1 MLSKVNILAVLVL
14 LAVLLP
20 ANFAYAQK
28 IENLDLQLSHSKGK
42 PARPAAVPGNGEFK
56 LSLGSQLFSEPD
68 SKISVSESNNEITRI
83 EVAETFSDLG
93 TIDITPART
102 VVPTQLTLRSSRLGE
117 QQKFAP
123 TITLSSAYED
133 NSIGPNDPAAE
144 SLSIR
149 GGSGR
154 LRLYGELEQ
163 QRITPLASPIIG
175 SFGETGS
182 QRTLRASVN
191 ANNKSGEQKPE
202 PHESSTALASRYYLE
217 AVYSFKPTLKGKVS
231 FRRSMIDTFESE
243 EKLQV
248 EGIVDA
254 NQNIQIK
261 AGYNNEVRPEV
272 TDTKSS
278 KDTKVWTEFILK
290 F

>member
-1 MLSKVNILAVLVL
+1 MLNKFNISIVFVL
-14 LAVLLP
+14 LTSLLSSG
-20 ANFAYAQK
+20 ALYAQK
-28 IENLDLQLSHSKGK
+28 TDSLDLQLNHAAGRQR
-42 PARPAAVPGNGEFK
+42 RPATVPDNGEFK
-56 LSLGSQLFSEPD
+56 LSLGSQLFNEPEITLPVTSD
-68 SKISVSESNNEITRI
+68 DGEITRI
-83 EVAETFSDLG
+83 EIAETFSDIG
-93 TIDITPART
+93 SINIDRLKPAA
-102 VVPTQLTLRSSRLGE
+102 PAQLTLRSSKLSEHQR
-117 QQKFAP
+117 FAP

-133 NSIGPNDPAAE
+133 NAIGLNDPAAE

-149 GGSGR
+149 SESGR
-154 LRLYGELEQ
+154 LRIYGELEQ
-163 QRITPLASPIIG
+163 QRITPLAPKSTG
-175 SFGETGS
+175 GFGENGS
-182 QRTLRASVN
+182 QRTLRASVTAKEN
-191 ANNKSGEQKPE
+191 DGQQKLE
-202 PHESSTALASRYYLE
+202 PHEASAALASRYYLE

-248 EGIVDA
+248 EGIVEA

>member
-1 MLSKVNILAVLVL
+1 MLSKFNILAVLVL

-20 ANFAYAQK
+20 ADFLYAQK
-28 IENLDLQLSHSKGK
+28 LDDLDLQLNHS
-42 PARPAAVPGNGEFK
+42 ANRPRRPVAVPGNGEFK
-56 LSLGSQLFSEPD
+56 LSLGSQLFNEPD
-68 SKISVSESNNEITRI
+68 SRQPDTESDSEITRI
-83 EVAETFSDLG
+83 EIAETFSDIG
-93 TIDITPART
+93 NIDIS
-102 VVPTQLTLRSSRLGE
+102 PTKPVFSPQLTLRSSKLGD

-163 QRITPLASPIIG
+163 QRITPLTSPIIG
-175 SFGETGS
+175 SFGETGN

-261 AGYNNEVRPEV
+261 AGYNNEVRPEI